1 MTEVT
6 FDQAYPFARRAAQVR
21 AAAAVMTGIIPQAD
35 REDFEQEG
43 LAACWRALPR
53 FDPSRASLRTFC
65 ERIVA
70 ARLATL
76 VRSALRVPPSEPLEV
91 VGEIPVRSGFSDV
104 EFLASLES
112 VLARL
117 RPADRRLV
125 LLLLDHTP
133 AEAGRILGV
142 SRSTVHDRIVRL
154 RPLLGAAGCAAPIQR
169 LRGGA
174 W

>member
-104 EFLASLES
+104 EFLASLERF
-112 VLARL
+112 LRL
-117 RPADRRLV
+117 RPPTA
-125 LLLLDHTP
+125 
-133 AEAGRILGV
+133 AAGIAAARPHSSRGRANLGV
-142 SRSTVHDRIVRL
+142 SRSTVHDRIA
-154 RPLLGAAGCAAPIQR
+154 PPTATGCGGCAAPIQR